1 MRIELTPSAWKA
13 EVLPLNYIRIFSDL
27 RADSQALLFLLERK
41 TRFELATLALAR
53 RCSTPEPLPLIILVE
68 GDGFEPSKAQLTDL
82 QSAPFGHSGIPRRL
96 SRTKHYNTYLL
107 NVQCI
112 FWSWRRESNP
122 QPADYKS
129 AALPLSHASMSHF
142 WWALQGSNL

>member
-1 MRIELTPSAWKA
+1 M
-13 EVLPLNYIRIFSDL
+13 
-27 RADSQALLFLLERK
+27 ERK

-53 RCSTPEPLPLIILVE
+53 RCSTPEPLPHILVE

-82 QSAPFGHSGIPRRL
+82 QSAPFGHSGIPRRC
-96 SRTKHYNTYLL
+96 SRTEHYSTTPA

-129 AALPLSHASMSHF
+129 AALPLSHTSLKLAIRTGLEPVTSSVTGWHSNQLNYRAK
-142 WWALQGSNL
+142 WWAQQGSNL